1 MKSRYLALPAV
12 ISLALVACGGDE
24 AEDPDT
30 SAEGNDASTEEDEG
44 DGASDEESGSA
55 TLDCDSI
62 EFMVPYSP
70 GGGSDRQ
77 VRRLEGAL
85 AEYFETE
92 INIVYREGANGAVA
106 WQALHGSEPDGC
118 TVSNVVY
125 PNIVL
130 ASMEDDEETFAA
142 DDFTHLGQTETAPQT
157 IAVAL
162 DSEFETIEQFLT
174 AAEENPGE
182 ITVGGT
188 GKNGEV
194 LNEQIAEAT
203 GLDMSYVP
211 MEGGVGDTIPLLAGG
226 HVDAAM
232 FSSSHIESNPD
243 TIRAL
248 VLAGDEPAESPN
260 LKEIPTFGSLG
271 YEGVDMA
278 TSWGVLGPPEM
289 SEEIAQIWNDA
300 IQYAVDNEEMRQT
313 LIDNGLTPL
322 YTDLEGAAEFNRNVM
337 AAFGLD

>member
-1 MKSRYLALPAV
+1 MKTRYLALPAV
-12 ISLALVACGGDE
+12 LSLALAACGGDD
-24 AEDPDT
+24 AEEP
-30 SAEGNDASTEEDEG
+30 EASTENDSSSEEDDADESADEG
-44 DGASDEESGSA
+44 ESA
-55 TLDCDSI
+55 ALDCDSI

-85 AEYFETE
+85 AEYLDTDV
-92 INIVYREGANGAVA
+92 NIVYREGANGAVA
-106 WQALHGSEPDGC
+106 WQALHGAEPDGC

-157 IAVAL
+157 VAVAI
-162 DSEFETIEQFLT
+162 DSEFETIEEFLT
-174 AAEENPGE
+174 AAEESPGE
-182 ITVGGT
+182 LTVGGT
-188 GKNGEV
+188 GMNGEV
-194 LNEQIAEAT
+194 FNSQIAEAT
-203 GLDMSYVP
+203 GLDLSYVP

-248 VLAGDEPAESPN
+248 VIAGDEPASSPN
-260 LKEIPTFGSLG
+260 LEAVPTFGSLG
-271 YEGVDMA
+271 YEGVDMG
-278 TSWGVLGPPEM
+278 TSWGVLGPPDM
-289 SEEIAQIWNDA
+289 SDEIAQIWNDA
-300 IQYAVDNEEMRQT
+300 IQHATDNDEMRET
-313 LIDNGLTPL
+313 LIENGLTPL
-322 YTDLEGAAEFNRNVM
+322 YTNLDEAAEFNLNVM
-337 AAFGLD
+337 QAFGLR